1 MKSNIN
7 IFPNKDILIR
17 ESAKYIA
24 GLMDDFIKENGKCT
38 FVLAGGSTPKGLY
51 ETLASDPYKNS
62 IDWNKVHFFWGD
74 ERCVPPDHEDSNYR
88 MVQEAMIDHL
98 DISSGNIH
106 RIPAEEKPADAA
118 REYEN
123 SLKSFFGDKEEFPRF
138 DIILLGIG
146 DDGHTASLFPGTTAI
161 DENDRWV
168 TEVYVPQLDTH
179 RITMAFPVINNGR
192 NVIFLVTGETKAK
205 VVNKIL
211 KDGSLSLP
219 ASLIRP
225 VNGDLVYIFDKEAA
239 AEISTE

>member
-98 DISSGNIH
+98 DISSRNIH

-123 SLKSFFGDKEEFPRF
+123 SLKSFFGDK
-138 DIILLGIG
+138 
-146 DDGHTASLFPGTTAI
+146 
-161 DENDRWV
+161 
-168 TEVYVPQLDTH
+168 
-179 RITMAFPVINNGR
+179 
-192 NVIFLVTGETKAK
+192 
-205 VVNKIL
+205 
-211 KDGSLSLP
+211 
-219 ASLIRP
+219 
-225 VNGDLVYIFDKEAA
+225 
-239 AEISTE
+239 